1 MLILNLKVYYF
12 IYSEYSRSLKL
23 NLSDCFSLYKKG
35 KIFELFHLQF
45 MIVISFKK
53 ENLFSINFSVKL

>member
-12 IYSEYSRSLKL
+12 IYSEFSRSLKL

-45 MIVISFKK
+45 MIVNIFQKRK
-53 ENLFSINFSVKL
+53 FV

>member
-12 IYSEYSRSLKL
+12 IYSEYSCSLKL